1 MGAIVAGDKKGFM
14 LPEAGQDK
22 AWMMENFHEF
32 AKRAENGDEQ
42 MGDLVRELRERG
54 LLNDDDD
61 DDEAAGKSKT
71 GFGHSV

>member
-1 MGAIVAGDKKGFM
+1 MGAMVAGDKKGFI

-22 AWMMENFHEF
+22 AWMTENFHEF
-32 AKRAENGDEQ
+32 EKRAEGGDEQ
-42 MGDLVRELRERG
+42 MGDLVTELKERG
-54 LLNDDDD
+54 LLNVDD